1 MRNIEAI
8 KEIQDKV
15 LSISWKLAKEIPEWK
30 LSGGTALVRFYG
42 FNHRFSEDLDF
53 FFEHSPEKISKIIP
67 QWEALMVKE
76 SPEMIFSRV
85 NMEGKGMLFVQRFFI
100 EHMSYKETIVIDFVT
115 EPFPF
120 LYAKEILKNDSG
132 VTFRVDPVNGIAI
145 KKLWALHNNILQRI
159 LPRPKDIVDFYVL
172 CEERID
178 FISLLAFYQSIFPNV
193 PCESLLLTVKDLVHQ
208 LDYSNILELK
218 IDLQKMFEWYREKL
232 LENLAKFRK
241 FLEEQEEVSEED
253 LKAEI
258 FRLKYP
264 GP

>member
-1 MRNIEAI
+1 MRNIEVI

-15 LSISWKLAKEIPEWK
+15 LSISWFLTKKIPEWK

-53 FFEHSPEKISKIIP
+53 SFDLPPEKISKIIP
-67 QWEALMVKE
+67 QWGTLMVKE
-76 SPEMIFSRV
+76 CSEMIFSRV
-85 NMEGKGMLFVQRFFI
+85 NLGERRILFVQRFLI
-100 EHMSYKETIVIDFVT
+100 EHMSYRETIVVDFVAD
-115 EPFPF
+115 PFPF
-120 LYAKEILKNDSG
+120 LYPKEILKNDSSII
-132 VTFRVDPVNGIAI
+132 FKIDPINGIAI
-145 KKLWALHNNILQRI
+145 KKLWTLHNNILQKI
-159 LPRPKDIVDFYVL
+159 LPCPKDIVDFYVL
-172 CEERID
+172 CQERID
-178 FISLLAFYQSIFPNV
+178 LISLLAFYQSIFPNV
-193 PCESLLLTVKDLVHQ
+193 SCESLLLTVKELVHQ

-218 IDLQKMFEWYREKL
+218 IDLQKMFEWFKEEL

-241 FLEEQEEVSEED
+241 FLEGQEEISEEE